1 MKTISEKNQTL
12 QGTNRRTS
20 MTRGLALPMENREAK
35 NALYGYYKRE
45 VERRKNEFVMTDEL
59 KQQISEVGDFLTTET
74 RYYGLFLPGSIGN
87 GKTTMLKAIRDLLIY
102 LVENDRIRYCEGDK
116 YPRFVTARDMTNIA
130 KDADEFRSLKTTKY
144 LILDD
149 LCEEPAEVLSFGNYI
164 YPFVELLEYRYEQM
178 LPTFISSNF
187 GAVDIEE
194 KYHSARI
201 SDRMKEM
208 FKIISFKE
216 ESFR

>member
-1 MKTISEKNQTL
+1 
-12 QGTNRRTS
+12 
-20 MTRGLALPMENREAK
+20 MENREAK

-116 YPRFVTARDMTNIA
+116 YPRFVTARDMANIA

-149 LCEEPAEVLSFGNYI
+149 LCEEPAEVLSFGNYV

>member
-1 MKTISEKNQTL
+1 
-12 QGTNRRTS
+12 

-116 YPRFVTARDMTNIA
+116 YPRFVTARDMANIA

-194 KYHSARI
+194 KYHSARV

>member
-1 MKTISEKNQTL
+1 
-12 QGTNRRTS
+12 
-20 MTRGLALPMENREAK
+20 MENREAK

-45 VERRKNEFVMTDEL
+45 VERRKNEFIMTDEL

-116 YPRFVTARDMTNIA
+116 YPRFVTARDMANIA

-149 LCEEPAEVLSFGNYI
+149 LCEEPAEVLSFGNYV

-194 KYHSARI
+194 KYHSARV

>member
-1 MKTISEKNQTL
+1 
-12 QGTNRRTS
+12 
-20 MTRGLALPMENREAK
+20 MTRGLALPMESKEAK
-35 NALYGYYKRE
+35 NTIYWYYKQE
-45 VERRKNEFVMTDEL
+45 VERRKNEFVMTEEL

-87 GKTTMLKAIRDLLIY
+87 GKTTMLKAIRDLLVY
-102 LVENDRIRYCEGDK
+102 LVKSDRIRYCEGDK
-116 YPRFVTARDMTNIA
+116 YPRFVTARDMANIA
-130 KDADEFRSLKTTKY
+130 KDADGFRSLKATKY

>member
-1 MKTISEKNQTL
+1 
-12 QGTNRRTS
+12 
-20 MTRGLALPMENREAK
+20 MENREAK

-102 LVENDRIRYCEGDK
+102 LVESDRIRYCEGDK
-116 YPRFVTARDMTNIA
+116 YPRFVTARDMANIA

-194 KYHSARI
+194 KYHSARV

>member
-1 MKTISEKNQTL
+1 
-12 QGTNRRTS
+12 
-20 MTRGLALPMENREAK
+20 MTRGLALPIENREAK

-116 YPRFVTARDMTNIA
+116 YPRFVTARDMANIA

>member
-1 MKTISEKNQTL
+1 
-12 QGTNRRTS
+12 
-20 MTRGLALPMENREAK
+20 MENREAK

-45 VERRKNEFVMTDEL
+45 IERRKNEFVMTDEL

-102 LVENDRIRYCEGDK
+102 LVESDRIRYCEGDK
-116 YPRFVTARDMTNIA
+116 YPRFVTARDMANIA

>member
-1 MKTISEKNQTL
+1 
-12 QGTNRRTS
+12 

-87 GKTTMLKAIRDLLIY
+87 GKTTMLKAIRNLLIY

-116 YPRFVTARDMTNIA
+116 YPRFVTARDMANIA
-130 KDADEFRSLKTTKY
+130 KNADEFRSLKTTKY

>member
-1 MKTISEKNQTL
+1 
-12 QGTNRRTS
+12 
-20 MTRGLALPMENREAK
+20 MENREAK

-102 LVENDRIRYCEGDK
+102 LVESDRIRHCEGDK
-116 YPRFVTARDMTNIA
+116 YPRFVTARDMANIA

>member
-1 MKTISEKNQTL
+1 
-12 QGTNRRTS
+12 

-116 YPRFVTARDMTNIA
+116 YPRFVTARDMANIA

-149 LCEEPAEVLSFGNYI
+149 LCEEPAEVLSFGNYV

>member
-1 MKTISEKNQTL
+1 
-12 QGTNRRTS
+12 

-102 LVENDRIRYCEGDK
+102 LVESDRIRYCEGDK
-116 YPRFVTARDMTNIA
+116 YPRFVTARDMANIA
-130 KDADEFRSLKTTKY
+130 KDADEFRSLKTTRY

>member
-1 MKTISEKNQTL
+1 
-12 QGTNRRTS
+12 

-102 LVENDRIRYCEGDK
+102 LVESDRIRYCEGDK
-116 YPRFVTARDMTNIA
+116 YPRFVTARDMANIA

>member
-1 MKTISEKNQTL
+1 MGSK
-12 QGTNRRTS
+12 
-20 MTRGLALPMENREAK
+20 EAK
-35 NALYGYYKRE
+35 NALYWYYKRE

-59 KQQISEVGDFLTTET
+59 KQKISDVGDFLTTDT
-74 RYYGLFLPGSIGN
+74 RYYGLFMPGSIGN
-87 GKTTMLKAIRDLLIY
+87 GKTTMLKAIHDLLIY
-102 LVENDRIRYCEGDK
+102 LVESDRTRYCEGDK
-116 YPRFVTARDMTNIA
+116 YPRFVTARHMANISR
-130 KDADEFRSLKTTKY
+130 DADEFRLLKSTKY
-144 LILDD
+144 LLLDD
-149 LCEEPAEVLSFGNYI
+149 LCEEPAEVLNFGNYI

>member
-1 MKTISEKNQTL
+1 
-12 QGTNRRTS
+12 

-59 KQQISEVGDFLTTET
+59 KQQISEVGNFLTTET

-102 LVENDRIRYCEGDK
+102 LVESDRIRYCEGDK
-116 YPRFVTARDMTNIA
+116 YPRFVTARDMANIA

>member
-1 MKTISEKNQTL
+1 
-12 QGTNRRTS
+12 
-20 MTRGLALPMENREAK
+20 MENREAK

-102 LVENDRIRYCEGDK
+102 LVESDRIRYCEGDK
-116 YPRFVTARDMTNIA
+116 YPRFVTARDMANIA

>member
-1 MKTISEKNQTL
+1 
-12 QGTNRRTS
+12 
-20 MTRGLALPMENREAK
+20 MTRGLALLMENREAK

-102 LVENDRIRYCEGDK
+102 LVESDRIRYCEGDK
-116 YPRFVTARDMTNIA
+116 YPRFVTARDMANIA

>member
-1 MKTISEKNQTL
+1 
-12 QGTNRRTS
+12 
-20 MTRGLALPMENREAK
+20 MENREVK

-102 LVENDRIRYCEGDK
+102 LVESGRIRYCEGDK
-116 YPRFVTARDMTNIA
+116 YPRFVTARDMVNIA
-130 KDADEFRSLKTTKY
+130 KDADEFRSLKATKY

>member
-1 MKTISEKNQTL
+1 
-12 QGTNRRTS
+12 
-20 MTRGLALPMENREAK
+20 MENREVK

-102 LVENDRIRYCEGDK
+102 LVESGRIRYCEGDK
-116 YPRFVTARDMTNIA
+116 YPRFVTARDMVNIA
-130 KDADEFRSLKTTKY
+130 KDADEFRSLKATKY

-187 GAVDIEE
+187 GAVDLEE
-194 KYHSARI
+194 KYHSVRV

>member
-1 MKTISEKNQTL
+1 
-12 QGTNRRTS
+12 

-45 VERRKNEFVMTDEL
+45 VERRKNEFIMTDEL

-116 YPRFVTARDMTNIA
+116 YPRFVTARDMANIA

-149 LCEEPAEVLSFGNYI
+149 LCEEPAEVLSFGNYV

-194 KYHSARI
+194 KYHSARV

>member
-1 MKTISEKNQTL
+1 
-12 QGTNRRTS
+12 

-116 YPRFVTARDMTNIA
+116 YPRFVTARDMANIS

>member
-1 MKTISEKNQTL
+1 
-12 QGTNRRTS
+12 

>member
-1 MKTISEKNQTL
+1 
-12 QGTNRRTS
+12 
-20 MTRGLALPMENREAK
+20 MENREAK

-116 YPRFVTARDMTNIA
+116 YPRFVTARDMANIA

-149 LCEEPAEVLSFGNYI
+149 LCEDPAEVLSFGNYI

>member
-1 MKTISEKNQTL
+1 
-12 QGTNRRTS
+12 

-116 YPRFVTARDMTNIA
+116 YPRFVTARDMANIA

-149 LCEEPAEVLSFGNYI
+149 LCEDPAEVLSFGNYI

>member
-1 MKTISEKNQTL
+1 
-12 QGTNRRTS
+12 
-20 MTRGLALPMENREAK
+20 MENREAK

-87 GKTTMLKAIRDLLIY
+87 GKTTMLKAIRNLLIY

-116 YPRFVTARDMTNIA
+116 YPRFVTARDMANIA
-130 KDADEFRSLKTTKY
+130 KNADEFRSLKTTKY

>member
-1 MKTISEKNQTL
+1 
-12 QGTNRRTS
+12 
-20 MTRGLALPMENREAK
+20 MENREAK

-59 KQQISEVGDFLTTET
+59 KQQISEVGNFLTTET

-102 LVENDRIRYCEGDK
+102 LVESDRIRYCEGDK
-116 YPRFVTARDMTNIA
+116 YPRFVTARDMANIA

-194 KYHSARI
+194 KYHCARI